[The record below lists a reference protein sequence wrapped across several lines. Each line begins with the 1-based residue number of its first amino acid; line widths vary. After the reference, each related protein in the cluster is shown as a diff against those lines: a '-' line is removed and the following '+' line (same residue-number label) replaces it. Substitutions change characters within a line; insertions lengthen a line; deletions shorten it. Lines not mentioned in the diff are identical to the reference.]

1 MLMRTD
7 PFRDLDRLTQQ
18 VFGTLERPVAIPM
31 DAYRKGDQF
40 VVHFDLPG
48 FDPSS
53 IDVQVDQNMLTV
65 AASRP
70 RPTDEGQEVIIERPY
85 GTFRRQL
92 SLGDGLDLD
101 HLDASYRDGVLTL
114 TIPLAEKAKPRKVE
128 VTAGSAEPKVIEAGA
143 TAS

>member
-1 MLMRTD
+1 MLMNWD
-7 PFRDLDRLTQQ
+7 PFGEVDRLFGGLRAGQ
-18 VFGTLERPVAIPM
+18 VPVGPI
-31 DAYRKGDQF
+31 DVYRNDDRY

-70 RPTDEGQEVIIERPY
+70 RPTDEGQEVIVERPY
-85 GTFRRQL
+85 GAFRRQL

-114 TIPLAEKAKPRKVE
+114 TIPLAERAKPRKVE
-128 VTAGSAEPKVIEAGA
+128 VTAGSAEPKVIETG
-143 TAS
+143 